1 MAKSII
7 QSEKVC
13 YITGTPYNLHE
24 HHIFEGYGVRQLS
37 EQYGLKVW
45 LREDWHDT
53 TDYSVHFNKA
63 LDLELKRMAQE
74 KAMEYY
80 GWTTEDFIKIFG
92 RNYID

>member
-24 HHIFEGYGVRQLS
+24 HHIFEGTGTRQLS
-37 EQYGLKVW
+37 EKYGLKVW
-45 LREDWHDT
+45 LRADWHNMA
-53 TDYSVHFNKA
+53 DYGVHFNKE
-63 LDLELKRMAQE
+63 LDLELKRMAQQ

-80 GWTTEDFIKIFG
+80 GWDTETFIKKFG
-92 RNYID
+92 RNYI